1 MEKTNPEKQRKNT
14 AVAARLRSLRS
25 DDPLSEG
32 HPRFIEQEL
41 ETWKTFQ
48 THIQTTKLTNLS
60 I

>member
-41 ETWKTFQ
+41 ET
-48 THIQTTKLTNLS
+48 
-60 I
+60 